1 MPEQGQLLLTAA
13 TVEIK
18 AAAGAEKAP
27 TVSILAYSGGTMHVA
42 GFGLAVVD
50 LAGLDITAA
59 LPLLADHETDIG
71 SIVGSGVA
79 RIEAG
84 KLIVSGTLTGATA
97 AGAKVLEL
105 ARGGFPWQASV
116 GIEPLDRERIP
127 AGKTIT
133 VNGQKITAPPTGL
146 TLVRR
151 GRLREVSILAVG
163 ADPGT
168 TVSIA
173 AQLQRGKLKMT
184 TSKTEPIEADLLPE
198 NAEGLT
204 PQERITARWNRETW
218 HDASGGPRQRA
229 QSAMLSA
236 AAGRLEYAD
245 FEAELL
251 KAKLQDTELALLKAS
266 APKGPT
272 VRSGSAAG
280 DVAPGKIIE
289 AALLMRF
296 GRESLGEKLLGAPA
310 MERAH
315 SLHCRSLGDIM
326 RASFTLEGRDVPSDD
341 TEMLRAS
348 ASILSLPTALGNA
361 AGKVAMDA
369 YRQVGSTWRSFCAI
383 KPAKDFKSHTGVRLT
398 DLGTLKELPP
408 DGTMKHGGVTEST
421 YSFRIKTYAKL
432 LSLTREDIVNDDL
445 GLFNDTAQAFGRTAA
460 RTLSDLVF
468 TVLLANGGS
477 FFDAANNNYFDG
489 VNTNLQASSLAT
501 ALLMMRGQT
510 DSDGATLD
518 ISPKTLLVPPE
529 LEPTAKALLQSDTI
543 QLAST
548 ATGPTANVWKNAL
561 ALEVESRLSNA
572 TFTGCSAL
580 AWYIFASQID
590 APMIVSFLNGQEN
603 PTVEFF
609 GLDSDPSR
617 LGVTWRIYHD
627 FGAALADPKAAVKSK
642 GEA

>member
-1 MPEQGQLLLTAA
+1 MSEQLLLTAPA
-13 TVEIK
+13 VEVK
-18 AAAGAEKAP
+18 AAAGGAEKVP
-27 TVSILAYSGGTMHVA
+27 TVSILAYTGGTMHVA

-84 KLIVSGTLTGATA
+84 KLIVSGTLTAATE

-116 GIEPLDRERIP
+116 GVEPLERERIA
-127 AGKTIT
+127 AGKTIF
-133 VNGQKITAPPTGL
+133 VNGKKVTAPASGL

-173 AQLQRGKLKMT
+173 AKLQRGKKKMT
-184 TSKTEPIEADLLPE
+184 TQTQATEGALLPE

-204 PQERITARWNRETW
+204 PQERIQARWNREVW
-218 HDASGGPRQRA
+218 HDPSGGPRQRA

-236 AAGRLEYAD
+236 AAGRIEYED
-245 FEAELL
+245 FENELL
-251 KAKLQDTELALLKAS
+251 RAKLQDTELALLKAS

-310 MERAH
+310 MERAAG
-315 SLHCRSLGDIM
+315 LHCRSLGDIM
-326 RASFTLEGRDVPSDD
+326 RAAFALEGRDVPSDD
-341 TEMLRAS
+341 TEMLRAAGS
-348 ASILSLPTALGNA
+348 SIISLPTALGNA

-369 YRQVGSTWRSFCAI
+369 YHQVASTWRAFCAI
-383 KPAKDFKSHTGVRLT
+383 KPAKDFKTHTGVRLT

-408 DGTMKHGGVTEST
+408 DGTMKHGGVSEST
-421 YSFRIKTYAKL
+421 YSFRVKTYAKL

-460 RTLSDLVF
+460 RTLSDLVY
-468 TVLLANGGS
+468 TVLLANAGS
-477 FFDAANNNYFDG
+477 FFAAGNRNYQEG
-489 VNTNLQASSLAT
+489 AGTALQASSLAA
-501 ALLMMRGQT
+501 ALLLMRGQV
-510 DSDGATLD
+510 DADGATLD

-572 TFTGCSAL
+572 TFTGYSAL
-580 AWYIFASQID
+580 AWYVFASQVD
-590 APMIVSFLNGQEN
+590 APMIVSFLNGMES

-627 FGAALADPKAAVKSK
+627 FGAALADPKAACKSK